1 MISYPL
7 AVGPSITR
15 VIESGTTG
23 PVVILLH
30 GLTSRADRWRHNI
43 DALAGAGYHL
53 YAPDLPGHGFA
64 SKTAEFDHSIPGYR
78 EFLLQFLDRIG
89 ADRATLVGT
98 SLGGHVVAAAAIAEP
113 SRVERLVV
121 IGSLGLQP
129 VTEEKIARTTA
140 GLNDMRLDAM
150 RLRLLQVFTDPRHVT
165 EDLVLEDVRINTSPG
180 AKESFDRFLRYFAT
194 AFNRDLV
201 LDGLA
206 RLSQRLPTLLLW
218 GEDDKSVPVAIPRSC
233 RHELPSA
240 KFAVFERTNHTPYW
254 EYPAVFNDLLLR
266 FLHDR
271 LPEEADSEWRIRPGV
286 TA

>member
-7 AVGPSITR
+7 AVGSSITR

-43 DALAGAGYHL
+43 DALAGAGYHV

-78 EFLLQFLDRIG
+78 DFLLTLLDRIG

-98 SLGGHVVAAAAIAEP
+98 SLGGHVVAAAAIAQP

-140 GLNDMRLDAM
+140 
-150 RLRLLQVFTDPRHVT
+150 
-165 EDLVLEDVRINTSPG
+165 
-180 AKESFDRFLRYFAT
+180 
-194 AFNRDLV
+194 
-201 LDGLA
+201 
-206 RLSQRLPTLLLW
+206 
-218 GEDDKSVPVAIPRSC
+218 
-233 RHELPSA
+233 
-240 KFAVFERTNHTPYW
+240 
-254 EYPAVFNDLLLR
+254 
-266 FLHDR
+266 
-271 LPEEADSEWRIRPGV
+271 
-286 TA
+286 